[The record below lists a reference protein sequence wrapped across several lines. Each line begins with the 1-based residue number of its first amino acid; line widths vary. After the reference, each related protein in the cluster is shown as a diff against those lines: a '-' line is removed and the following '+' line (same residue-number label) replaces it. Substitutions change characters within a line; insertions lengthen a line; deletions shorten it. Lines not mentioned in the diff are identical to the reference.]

1 MLNPYRCI
9 RKDDSE
15 LTDLQRN
22 LDKFLDR
29 EYDRISRRCD
39 ELMGGENLEE
49 FYSLILQMIEIT
61 KIRNRAGI
69 IEIKDERTWWHT

>member
-22 LDKFLDR
+22 LDKFLDG

-39 ELMGGENLEE
+39 ELMGE
-49 FYSLILQMIEIT
+49 
-61 KIRNRAGI
+61 KIWRSSTA
-69 IEIKDERTWWHT
+69 